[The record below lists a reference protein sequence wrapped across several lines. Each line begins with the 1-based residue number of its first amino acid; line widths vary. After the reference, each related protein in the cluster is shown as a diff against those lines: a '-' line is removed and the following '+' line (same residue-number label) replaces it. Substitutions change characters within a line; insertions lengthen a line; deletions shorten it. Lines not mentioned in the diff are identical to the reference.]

1 MIENNYSDQNIILIG
16 MMATGKSAVGKELA
30 DSLSRKYLDTDQL
43 VEEKAGMT
51 VAEIFASHGEFEFRK
66 YESEII
72 AGLPEYPRG
81 SLVVATGGG
90 AVISEENRANLGRAG
105 LIVLLTAEPEVIV
118 RRAFLKGE
126 RPLLTGKDPEAKVR
140 KILKERE
147 PYYRCY
153 NLCINTDRKNIQ
165 ELASE
170 IIEKIKSE

>member
-1 MIENNYSDQNIILIG
+1 MAGNNYSDQNIILIG

-30 DSLSRKYLDTDQL
+30 ARLSRKYLDTDQL

-51 VAEIFASHGEFEFRK
+51 VAEIFASYGESEFRK

-90 AVISEENRANLGRAG
+90 AVISEKNRVNLGRAG
-105 LIVLLTAEPEVIV
+105 LIVLLTADPEVIV
-118 RRAFLKGE
+118 SRALLKGE
-126 RPLLTGKDPEAKVR
+126 RPLLMGKDPEAKVK
-140 KILKERE
+140 KIIKERE
-147 PYYRCY
+147 PYYQCY
-153 NLCINTDRKNIQ
+153 NLCLNTDQKSIE

-170 IIEKIKSE
+170 IIEKLKSE